1 MRVGIHLMRFDSVAP
16 TDLRGELARTVE
28 TADAAGVAW
37 ISVMD
42 HYFQMMRAGFP
53 AEDPML
59 EAYTTLGYLAGHT
72 ERAELGVLVTG
83 VTYRYP
89 GLLAK
94 IVATLDVLSGGR
106 AALGIGAAWYE
117 EEHAALGVPF
127 PPLSERFER
136 LEETVQIARQ
146 MWDPSDEGPYTG
158 RYYQLDRTL
167 CSPLPLH
174 RPEIMIGGSGERK
187 TLRLVAQYGDACN
200 LFGATPDE
208 VAHKLDVLR
217 AHCADVGR
225 DPAEIRVTVLNGGD
239 ELLNGDVAGF
249 VDAMR
254 PFAALG
260 VETVILRPPATS
272 LHAWVRDA
280 VVPAVEPLAE
290 LG

>member
-1 MRVGIHLMRFDSVAP
+1 MRVGIHLMRFDSGAP

-28 TADAAGVAW
+28 TADAAGVAG

-72 ERAELGVLVTG
+72 DKAELGVLVTG

-106 AALGIGAAWYE
+106 AALGIGAAWYD

-158 RYYQLDRTL
+158 RHYQLDRTL

-174 RPEIMIGGSGERK
+174 RPEIMIGGSGEKK

-208 VAHKLDVLR
+208 VAHKLEVLR

-225 DPAEIRVTVLNGGD
+225 DPAEIRVTVLNAGD
-239 ELLNGDVAGF
+239 QLLDGDVAGF
-249 VDAMR
+249 VDTMR

-280 VVPAVEPLAE
+280 VVPAVEPLAD

>member
-1 MRVGIHLMRFDSVAP
+1 MRVGVHLMRFDGVAP
-16 TDLRGELARTVE
+16 ADLRGELARTVE

-42 HYFQMMRAGFP
+42 HYFQMMGAGFP

-146 MWDPSDEGPYTG
+146 MWDPSDEGPFTG
-158 RYYQLDRTL
+158 RHYQLDRTL

-174 RPEIMIGGSGERK
+174 RPEIMIGGSGEKK

-225 DPAEIRVTVLNGGD
+225 DPAEIRVTVLNAGD
-239 ELLNGDVAGF
+239 ELLRGDVAGF
-249 VDAMR
+249 VETMR
-254 PFAALG
+254 PFADLG

-280 VVPAVEPLAE
+280 VVPAVAPLAE